1 VSRITTASAPRRRWR
16 SRYAALTWSVSALAL
31 VAFGAT
37 LVYATAGEVRRLTR
51 VVPPKPPEVKR
62 DVIIRN
68 AHDLAGWGVSFRILL
83 FTDEFRWRLN
93 SYEQLDGTT
102 AQPAFTPEMK
112 AVLNDA
118 REIICIGASSEEIPA
133 GVSPVAGRIEE
144 EHRAARRADQIAMW
158 VRAAVSRPIPVRKLN
173 IGYHAPT
180 GRAGDTSDQRRVVI
194 VLVLDHDERA
204 NIDQALRF
212 AMARESVRAPIF
224 QSLLTEY
231 SLAGGERFTWVE

>member
-1 VSRITTASAPRRRWR
+1 MSPITTAPPEPRWR
-16 SRYAALTWSVSALAL
+16 SPFAAITWSVSALAL
-31 VAFGAT
+31 LLFGAT
-37 LVYATAGEVRRLTR
+37 LVYGTAGEVRRLTR

-62 DVIIRN
+62 DVIVRN

-102 AQPAFTPEMK
+102 THPAFTPEMK
-112 AVLNDA
+112 AVLDDA
-118 REIICIGASSEEIPA
+118 REIVCIGASSEEIPP
-133 GVSPVAGRIEE
+133 GVSPDAGRINEE
-144 EHRAARRADQIAMW
+144 RRAARRADQIAVW
-158 VRAAVSRPIPVRKLN
+158 VRAALSRPIPVRKLN

-212 AMARESVRAPIF
+212 AMARESMRAPIF

-231 SLAGGERFTWVE
+231 SLAGGEHFTWVE